1 MIKSLAKK
9 SLRRV
14 KKILGHSE
22 IPFHTFTINSASA
35 ADLAKNYDHDIGR
48 LFFSNTG
55 PVVHKWTQY
64 LDVYEMY
71 FSKYRDTNVKMLEI
85 GVSNGGSLNMWRKYL
100 GGEATIYGIDIN
112 PECAKRVSQPNKVRI
127 GSQTDPKFLR
137 AVVDEMGE
145 LDIVID
151 DGSHVAEHQKISFD
165 ALFPLLKDGGLYI
178 IEDTHT
184 AYWRDEFNGGYRR
197 AGTAI
202 EQTKIMIDDMHA
214 WYHGRPQST
223 PARDWIRAI
232 HVYDSIIVIEK
243 KKITKPGHIRIGT
256 EL

>member
-1 MIKSLAKK
+1 MIKSFVKKLLGRSQIPVSSFSINSNAAVELAK
-9 SLRRV
+9 S
-14 KKILGHSE
+14 
-22 IPFHTFTINSASA
+22 
-35 ADLAKNYDHDIGR
+35 YDHDLGR

-55 PVVHKWTQY
+55 PVVHKWIQY
-64 LDVYEMY
+64 IDVYETY

-100 GGEATIYGIDIN
+100 GGEAIIYGIDIN
-112 PECAKRVSQPNKVRI
+112 PECAKRVSQPNQVRI
-127 GSQTDPKFLR
+127 GSQADPDFLR
-137 AVVDEMGE
+137 AVVEEMGE
-145 LDIVID
+145 LDIVLD
-151 DGSHVAEHQKISFD
+151 DGSHVAEHQKTSFD
-165 ALFPLLKDGGLYI
+165 VLFPLLKDGGLYI

-184 AYWRDEFNGGYRR
+184 AYWRREFNGGYRR
-197 AGTAI
+197 SGTAI

-243 KKITKPGHIRIGT
+243 KKTRKPGHIRIGT